1 MVFSRALHRKKKIA
15 TVLKLTKL
23 KMKRSNELR
32 KFTPKPRGERT
43 ATENF
48 RCRCL
53 SSRKQNQ
60 KSLMMEGGGGGGG
73 ATTTPLR
80 PRVKTGQEN

>member
-32 KFTPKPRGERT
+32 KFTRGENEQLQKT
-43 ATENF
+43 SGADV
-48 RCRCL
+48 L

-60 KSLMMEGGGGGGG
+60 KSLMMEGGGGGHPHPVTSEG
-73 ATTTPLR
+73 
-80 PRVKTGQEN
+80 